1 MGSVNGGDHLAGQS
15 GFRPGRHGR
24 LECAW
29 LGPPPKAAPTL
40 VFLHDGLGSL
50 GLWRDFP
57 DRLARALACG
67 AFVFSRA
74 GHGRSQPPPLPR
86 GTAFM
91 HDEARLELAPLLA
104 GLGLRVHALVGHSD
118 GGSIAL
124 LNAALAPAP
133 GLRGVVTLA
142 AHAFCEPLTQA
153 SIAAARVEFD
163 AGGLRARL
171 ERHHGHNAEACFRG
185 WSEAWLAPGFAAWD
199 IRPQLRDVRVPVLA
213 LQGED
218 DEYGTV
224 DQLAAIAR
232 AVGQGAR
239 TELLPGCGHSPHRD
253 RPDAVIALVSGFLRP
268 LLR

>member
-1 MGSVNGGDHLAGQS
+1 MGGTTPVRSPLGE
-15 GFRPGRHGR
+15 
-24 LECAW
+24 LECRW
-29 LGPPPKAAPTL
+29 LGPLPDAAPTL
-40 VFLHDGLGSL
+40 VFLHDGLGSV

-57 DRLARALACG
+57 AALCAALDCGGLVYSRL
-67 AFVFSRA
+67 
-74 GHGRSQPPPLPR
+74 GHGGSGACPPARPSS
-86 GTAFM
+86 FM
-91 HDEARLELAPLLA
+91 HDEALGPLPWLLE
-104 GLGLRVHALVGHSD
+104 RFQVRRHALVGHSD

-133 GLRGVVTLA
+133 GLRAVVTLA

-163 AGGLRARL
+163 AGPLRARL

-224 DQLAAIAR
+224 GQLAAIAQ

-253 RPDAVIALVSGFLRP
+253 RPDAVIALVSGFLGP